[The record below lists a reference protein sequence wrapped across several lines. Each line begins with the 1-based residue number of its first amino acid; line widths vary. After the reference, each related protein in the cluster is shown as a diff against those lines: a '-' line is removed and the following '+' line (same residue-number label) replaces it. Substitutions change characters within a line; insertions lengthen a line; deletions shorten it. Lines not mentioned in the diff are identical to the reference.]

1 MNSPLWIVTAKEV
14 LENFRDRRTVL
25 TALLFGPLFGP
36 VLFAA
41 MLGFSVDRA
50 LDDDTSIL
58 GLDVSGAEQAPN
70 LIAFLASRGIDTRP
84 FGAGLAGAREA
95 VASGTSERVLVLPED
110 YAETVSTGRTSR
122 VHLVSD
128 SSDQSGNRDTDR
140 VRRAVATYGQRI
152 GLLRL
157 QARGVDPGILQ
168 PLAVDDIDI
177 STPAGR
183 SVLLLGMLSYFL
195 LFAVLMGGF
204 YLAIDTTAGERE
216 RRSLEPLLG
225 LPVPRAQ
232 VVGGKILATWLFMM
246 LSLLIALA
254 AFAVSLQLVPFEE
267 LGMRSNFGFRVAAG
281 IFLALTPFAIF
292 AAGLLT
298 LVASFTRSYREAQ
311 SYLTVVLLVP
321 TVPII
326 FANFAG
332 TRPDMLTMAVPS
344 LSQHLLIT
352 QLLKAE
358 PLPALQVAV
367 SGTVT
372 AGLGLILVWLVVR
385 LYERES
391 ILG

>member
-1 MNSPLWIVTAKEV
+1 MSSPLWIVFLKEV
-14 LENFRDRRTVL
+14 RENFRDRRTVL

-50 LDDDTSIL
+50 LDDDTEMLSL
-58 GLDVSGAEQAPN
+58 HVSGYQQAPN
-70 LIAFLASRGIDTRP
+70 LMAHLASQGIEPIALEID
-84 FGAGLAGAREA
+84 LASAKDA
-95 VASGTSERVLVLPED
+95 VAAGRRERVLIVPED
-110 YAETVSTGRTSR
+110 YAAAVRTGQ
-122 VHLVSD
+122 VAHLQLVVD
-128 SSDQSGNRDTDR
+128 SSNQTGSRDTDR
-140 VRRAVATYGQRI
+140 IRRALAAYGSRT

-157 QARGVDPGILQ
+157 QARGINPSILQ
-168 PLAVDDIDI
+168 PLVVDDIDI

-183 SVLLLGMLSYFL
+183 SVLLLGMVSYFL

-216 RRSLEPLLG
+216 RRSLEPLLS
-225 LPVPRAQ
+225 LPVPRWQ
-232 VVGGKILATWLFMM
+232 IVGGKILATWLFML
-246 LSLLIALA
+246 LSLAIALT
-254 AFAVSLQLVPFEE
+254 AFAVSLQVVPFEE

-281 IFLALTPFAIF
+281 VFFVLIPFAVF

-332 TRPDMLTMAVPS
+332 VRPDLLTMAVPS

-358 PLPALQVAV
+358 PLIMTQVLISA
-367 SGTVT
+367 GVT
-372 AGLGLILVWLVVR
+372 TGLGLVLIWLVAR
-385 LYERES
+385 LYGRES

>member
-1 MNSPLWIVTAKEV
+1 MNSPFWIVTAKEI
-14 LENFRDRRTVL
+14 LENIRDRRTVL

-50 LDDDTSIL
+50 LDDDTSSL
-58 GLDVSGAEQAPN
+58 ELEVSAAEQAPN
-70 LIAFLASRGIDTRP
+70 LIAFLASRGIDARP
-84 FGAGLAGAREA
+84 VGVDLAGAREA
-95 VASGTSERVLVLPED
+95 VAAGTSERILVLPPD
-110 YAETVSTGRTSR
+110 YAEDVASGRTAR
-122 VHLVSD
+122 IRLVSD
-128 SSDQSGNRDTDR
+128 RSDQSGNRDTDR
-140 VRRAVATYGQRI
+140 VRRALAAYGQRI

-168 PLAVDDIDI
+168 PLAVDEIDI

-183 SVLLLGMLSYFL
+183 SVLLLGMISYFL

-232 VVGGKILATWLFMM
+232 LVGGKILATWVFMM

-254 AFAVSLQLVPFEE
+254 AFAASLQLVPFEE
-267 LGMRSNFGFRVAAG
+267 LGMRSNFGFGVAAG
-281 IFLALTPFAIF
+281 IFMALTPFAVF

-311 SYLTVVLLVP
+311 SYLTAVLLVP

-332 TRPDMLTMAVPS
+332 VRPGALTMAVPS

-358 PLPALQVAV
+358 PPPMLQWAI
-367 SGTVT
+367 SASVT
-372 AGLGLILVWLVVR
+372 AGLGLMLVWLVVR

>member
-1 MNSPLWIVTAKEV
+1 MNSALWIVAAKEV

-36 VLFAA
+36 VLFAG

-50 LDDDTSIL
+50 LDDDASVLIL
-58 GLDVSGAEQAPN
+58 HVAGGEQAPN
-70 LIAFLASRGIDTRP
+70 LAAFLTSQGIEIEPLDTD
-84 FGAGLAGAREA
+84 LAGARKA
-95 VASGTSERVLVLPED
+95 VADGERERILVLPDD
-110 YAETVSTGRTSR
+110 YAEAIRAGHVAR
-122 VHLVSD
+122 VQLVAD
-128 SSDQSGNRDTDR
+128 RADQSGNRDTER
-140 VRRAVATYGQRI
+140 VRRALAAYGNRI

-157 QARGVDPGILQ
+157 QARGVDPTILQ
-168 PLAVDDIDI
+168 PLVVDDIDI

-183 SVLLLGMLSYFL
+183 SVLLLGMVSYFL

-216 RRSLEPLLG
+216 RHSLEPLLG
-225 LPVPRAQ
+225 LPVPRWQ
-232 VVGGKILATWLFMM
+232 IVGGKILATWLFMM
-246 LSLLIALA
+246 LSLIIALA

-267 LGMRSNFGFRVAAG
+267 LGMRSNFGFGVAVK
-281 IFLALTPFAIF
+281 IFFALTPFAVF

-326 FANFAG
+326 FANFG
-332 TRPDMLTMAVPS
+332 GVRPDLLTMAVPS

-358 PLPALQVAV
+358 PLSALQATI
-367 SGTVT
+367 SGVVT
-372 AGLGLILVWLVVR
+372 AGLGLLLIWLVIR
-385 LYERES
+385 LYRRES